1 MLIDFIADDTT
12 YTVDM
17 TDELREQTLVLAR
30 LHGIRVAEAYD
41 YEQYL
46 RTDTHYW
53 TGDEWLRSPNSP
65 NLAEVVPTERTM
77 LLILSWSLRG
87 CPMP

>member
-1 MLIDFIADDTT
+1 MLIDFIVDHTP

-30 LHGIRVAEAYD
+30 LHGIWVAEAYD
-41 YEQYL
+41 IQQYL
-46 RTDTHYW
+46 RTNTHYW
-53 TGDEWLRSPNSP
+53 TGDEWLRSHTSP
-65 NLAEVVPTERTM
+65 ILKEVVPTERTM
-77 LLILSWSLRG
+77 LLLLSWRLRG